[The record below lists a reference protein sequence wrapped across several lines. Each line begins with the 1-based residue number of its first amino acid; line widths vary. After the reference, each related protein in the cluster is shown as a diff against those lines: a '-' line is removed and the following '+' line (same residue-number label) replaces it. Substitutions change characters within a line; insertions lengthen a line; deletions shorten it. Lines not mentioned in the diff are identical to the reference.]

1 MIFRKSGEIELKW
14 ERWKLKTKFMEK
26 NKNLIYIVLAFVAGL
41 LLMYLFNNYK
51 IEKKNEVNNQEVTY
65 QKSENKDKNYIDD
78 YTIKNYED
86 KKNEYSHPSDN
97 SENIDELT
105 NDELVV
111 KYLKEHGELPDYY
124 ITKSEAKSLG
134 WVPSKGNLCEVA
146 PGKAI
151 GGDIWTNRQ
160 KSLPT
165 KSGRKYFEAD
175 LNYNCGNRNAD
186 RVVFSND
193 GLVFVTFDHYRSFE
207 EK

>member
-1 MIFRKSGEIELKW
+1 MQNKKSLLYIF
-14 ERWKLKTKFMEK
+14 
-26 NKNLIYIVLAFVAGL
+26 LAFVAGL

-51 IEKKNEVNNQEVTY
+51 IEKKNTSENTEISY
-65 QKSENKDKNYIDD
+65 QKSETQNQDD
-78 YTIKNYED
+78 SYSYEKKS
-86 KKNEYSHPSDN
+86 KKNQDNFEKEKSDFSN
-97 SENIDELT
+97 KNNDSSNQIDELT
-105 NDELVV
+105 NDEIVV

-146 PGKAI
+146 PGRAI

>member
-1 MIFRKSGEIELKW
+1 MMNPKIKKIFFFFFGALG
-14 ERWKLKTKFMEK
+14 MM
-26 NKNLIYIVLAFVAGL
+26 
-41 LLMYLFNNYK
+41 LLMYFFTHYK
-51 IEKKNEVNNQEVTY
+51 IEKKKDVVNSEIFEQNSSKNKLETSSE
-65 QKSENKDKNYIDD
+65 QKSNI
-78 YTIKNYED
+78 
-86 KKNEYSHPSDN
+86 SLSAQ
-97 SENIDELT
+97 NIDELT
-105 NDELVV
+105 QENIVIPYI
-111 KYLKEHGELPDYY
+111 KKHGELPDYY

-146 PGKAI
+146 PGRAI

>member
-1 MIFRKSGEIELKW
+1 MQNKKSL
-14 ERWKLKTKFMEK
+14 L
-26 NKNLIYIVLAFVAGL
+26 YIILAFGAGL

-51 IEKKNEVNNQEVTY
+51 IEKKNTSENTEISY
-65 QKSENKDKNYIDD
+65 QKSDNQNQNHSYSYENSSKKNKDNFERETSDFS
-78 YTIKNYED
+78 
-86 KKNEYSHPSDN
+86 NENNASSNH
-97 SENIDELT
+97 IDELT

>member
-1 MIFRKSGEIELKW
+1 MQNKKSLLYIF
-14 ERWKLKTKFMEK
+14 
-26 NKNLIYIVLAFVAGL
+26 LAFVAGL

-51 IEKKNEVNNQEVTY
+51 IEKKNTSENTEISY
-65 QKSENKDKNYIDD
+65 QKSETPNQDNSYS
-78 YTIKNYED
+78 YEKKS
-86 KKNEYSHPSDN
+86 KKNQDHFEKEKSDFSNKNNN
-97 SENIDELT
+97 SSNQIDKLT
-105 NDELVV
+105 NDEIVV
-111 KYLKEHGELPDYY
+111 KYLKEHGELPEYY

-146 PGKAI
+146 PGRAI

-165 KSGRKYFEAD
+165 KSGRRYFETD

>member
-1 MIFRKSGEIELKW
+1 MQNKKSLLYIF
-14 ERWKLKTKFMEK
+14 
-26 NKNLIYIVLAFVAGL
+26 LAFVAGL
-41 LLMYLFNNYK
+41 LLMYFFNNYK
-51 IEKKNEVNNQEVTY
+51 IEKKNNTENSEISY
-65 QKSENKDKNYIDD
+65 QKSDNQNQDNFYS
-78 YTIKNYED
+78 YEKKS
-86 KKNEYSHPSDN
+86 KKNQDNFEERKSDFSDN
-97 SENIDELT
+97 NTSNNNIDELT

>member
-1 MIFRKSGEIELKW
+1 MQNKKSLLYIF
-14 ERWKLKTKFMEK
+14 
-26 NKNLIYIVLAFVAGL
+26 LAFVAGL

-51 IEKKNEVNNQEVTY
+51 IEKKNNTEISEISY
-65 QKSENKDKNYIDD
+65 QKSETQNQDNSYS
-78 YTIKNYED
+78 YEKKS
-86 KKNEYSHPSDN
+86 KKNQDNFEKEKSDFSNKINN
-97 SENIDELT
+97 SSNQIDKLT
-105 NDELVV
+105 NDEIVV

>member
-1 MIFRKSGEIELKW
+1 MQNKKSLLYIF
-14 ERWKLKTKFMEK
+14 
-26 NKNLIYIVLAFVAGL
+26 LAFVAGL

-51 IEKKNEVNNQEVTY
+51 IEKKNTSENTEISY
-65 QKSENKDKNYIDD
+65 QKSETQNQDNSYS
-78 YTIKNYED
+78 YEKKS
-86 KKNEYSHPSDN
+86 KKNQDNFEKEKSDFSNKNNN
-97 SENIDELT
+97 SSNQIDELT
-105 NDELVV
+105 NDEIVV

-124 ITKSEAKSLG
+124 ITKSEAKALG

-146 PGKAI
+146 PGRAI

>member
-1 MIFRKSGEIELKW
+1 MQNKKSL
-14 ERWKLKTKFMEK
+14 L
-26 NKNLIYIVLAFVAGL
+26 YIILAFGAGL

-51 IEKKNEVNNQEVTY
+51 IEKKNTSENTEISY
-65 QKSENKDKNYIDD
+65 QKSDNQNQNHSYSYENSSKKNKDNFERETSDFS
-78 YTIKNYED
+78 
-86 KKNEYSHPSDN
+86 NENNASSNH
-97 SENIDELT
+97 IDELT

-193 GLVFVTFDHYRSFE
+193 GLVFVTFDHYKSFE

>member
-1 MIFRKSGEIELKW
+1 MQNKKS
-14 ERWKLKTKFMEK
+14 FF
-26 NKNLIYIVLAFVAGL
+26 YIILAFVAGL

-51 IEKKNEVNNQEVTY
+51 IEKKNNTENTEISY
-65 QKSENKDKNYIDD
+65 QKSETQNQDD
-78 YTIKNYED
+78 SYSYEKKS
-86 KKNEYSHPSDN
+86 KKNQDNFEKEKSDFSN
-97 SENIDELT
+97 KNNDSSNQIDELT
-105 NDELVV
+105 NDEIVV

-146 PGKAI
+146 PGRAI

-193 GLVFVTFDHYRSFE
+193 GLVFVTHDHYRNFE
-207 EK
+207 ER

>member
-1 MIFRKSGEIELKW
+1 MQNKKSFLYIF
-14 ERWKLKTKFMEK
+14 
-26 NKNLIYIVLAFVAGL
+26 LAFLGGM

-51 IEKKNEVNNQEVTY
+51 IEKKNNTENTEISY
-65 QKSENKDKNYIDD
+65 QKSDNQNQDNSYS
-78 YTIKNYED
+78 YEKKS
-86 KKNEYSHPSDN
+86 KKNQDNFEERKSDFSDDN
-97 SENIDELT
+97 NTSNNNIDELT

-124 ITKSEAKSLG
+124 ITKSEAKSMG

-146 PGKAI
+146 PRKAI

>member
-1 MIFRKSGEIELKW
+1 MQNKKSLLYIF
-14 ERWKLKTKFMEK
+14 
-26 NKNLIYIVLAFVAGL
+26 LAFVAGL

-51 IEKKNEVNNQEVTY
+51 IEKKNNIGNTEISY
-65 QKSENKDKNYIDD
+65 QKSDNQDQDNSYS
-78 YTIKNYED
+78 YEKKS
-86 KKNEYSHPSDN
+86 KKNQDN
-97 SENIDELT
+97 FEERKFDFSNENNTSSNHIDELT

>member
-1 MIFRKSGEIELKW
+1 MQNKKSSL
-14 ERWKLKTKFMEK
+14 
-26 NKNLIYIVLAFVAGL
+26 YIILAFVAGL

-51 IEKKNEVNNQEVTY
+51 IEKKNTSENTRISY
-65 QKSENKDKNYIDD
+65 QKSDNQNQNNSYSYENSS
-78 YTIKNYED
+78 
-86 KKNEYSHPSDN
+86 KKNQNDFERKTSDF
-97 SENIDELT
+97 SIENNASSNHIDELT
-105 NDELVV
+105 NDVKVV
-111 KYLKEHGELPDYY
+111 NYIKANGELPEYY

-165 KSGRKYFEAD
+165 KSGRKYYEAD

-193 GLVFVTFDHYRSFE
+193 GLVFVTFDHYRSSE

>member
-1 MIFRKSGEIELKW
+1 MQNKKSLLYIF
-14 ERWKLKTKFMEK
+14 
-26 NKNLIYIVLAFVAGL
+26 LAFVAGL

-51 IEKKNEVNNQEVTY
+51 IEKKNTSENTEISY
-65 QKSENKDKNYIDD
+65 QKSETQNQDNSYS
-78 YTIKNYED
+78 YEKKS
-86 KKNEYSHPSDN
+86 KKNQDNFEKEKSDFSN
-97 SENIDELT
+97 KNNDSSNQIDELT
-105 NDELVV
+105 NDEIVV
-111 KYLKEHGELPDYY
+111 KYLKEHGELPEYY

-134 WVPSKGNLCEVA
+134 WIPSKGNLCEVA

-165 KSGRKYFEAD
+165 KSGRRYFEAD

-193 GLVFVTFDHYRSFE
+193 GLVFVTHDHYRNFE

>member
-1 MIFRKSGEIELKW
+1 MQNKKSLLYIF
-14 ERWKLKTKFMEK
+14 
-26 NKNLIYIVLAFVAGL
+26 LAFVAGL

-51 IEKKNEVNNQEVTY
+51 IEKKNTSENTEISY
-65 QKSENKDKNYIDD
+65 QKSETQNQDD
-78 YTIKNYED
+78 SYSYEKKS
-86 KKNEYSHPSDN
+86 KKNQDNFEKEKSDFSN
-97 SENIDELT
+97 KNNDSSNHIDELT

-146 PGKAI
+146 PGRAI

>member
-1 MIFRKSGEIELKW
+1 MQNKKSLLYIF
-14 ERWKLKTKFMEK
+14 
-26 NKNLIYIVLAFVAGL
+26 LAFLAGL

-51 IEKKNEVNNQEVTY
+51 IEKKNTSENTEISY
-65 QKSENKDKNYIDD
+65 QKSENQNNNNSYS
-78 YTIKNYED
+78 YEKKS
-86 KKNEYSHPSDN
+86 KKNQDNFEERKSDFSDN
-97 SENIDELT
+97 NTSNNNIDELT

>member
-1 MIFRKSGEIELKW
+1 MQNKKSLLYIF
-14 ERWKLKTKFMEK
+14 
-26 NKNLIYIVLAFVAGL
+26 LAFVAGL

-51 IEKKNEVNNQEVTY
+51 IEKKNTSENTEISY
-65 QKSENKDKNYIDD
+65 QKSETQNQDD
-78 YTIKNYED
+78 SYSYEKKS
-86 KKNEYSHPSDN
+86 KKNQDNFEKEKSDFSN
-97 SENIDELT
+97 KNNDSSNQIDELT
-105 NDELVV
+105 NDEIVV

-134 WVPSKGNLCEVA
+134 WVPSKGNLCEVV
-146 PGKAI
+146 PGRAI

-193 GLVFVTFDHYRSFE
+193 GLVFVTHDHYRNFE
-207 EK
+207 ER

>member
-1 MIFRKSGEIELKW
+1 MQNKKSLLYIF
-14 ERWKLKTKFMEK
+14 
-26 NKNLIYIVLAFVAGL
+26 LAFLAGL

-51 IEKKNEVNNQEVTY
+51 IEKKNTSENTEISY
-65 QKSENKDKNYIDD
+65 QKSDNQNQDNSYSYENSSKKNKDSFEERKSDFSDD
-78 YTIKNYED
+78 NNTSN
-86 KKNEYSHPSDN
+86 N
-97 SENIDELT
+97 NIDELT

-165 KSGRKYFEAD
+165 KSVKKYCEAD

>member
-1 MIFRKSGEIELKW
+1 MQNKKS
-14 ERWKLKTKFMEK
+14 FF
-26 NKNLIYIVLAFVAGL
+26 YIILAFVAGL

-51 IEKKNEVNNQEVTY
+51 IEKKNTSENTEISY
-65 QKSENKDKNYIDD
+65 QKSETQNQDNSYSYENSSKKNKDNFEKEKSDFSNKNNDSS
-78 YTIKNYED
+78 NQ
-86 KKNEYSHPSDN
+86 
-97 SENIDELT
+97 IDELT
-105 NDELVV
+105 NDEIVV

>member
-1 MIFRKSGEIELKW
+1 MQNKKSLLYIF
-14 ERWKLKTKFMEK
+14 
-26 NKNLIYIVLAFVAGL
+26 LAFVAGL

-51 IEKKNEVNNQEVTY
+51 IEKKNTSENTEISY
-65 QKSENKDKNYIDD
+65 QKSETQNQDD
-78 YTIKNYED
+78 SYSYEKKS
-86 KKNEYSHPSDN
+86 KKNQDNFEKEKSDFSNKNNN
-97 SENIDELT
+97 SSNQIDKLT
-105 NDELVV
+105 NDEIVV
-111 KYLKEHGELPDYY
+111 KYLKEHGELPEYY

-146 PGKAI
+146 PGRAI

>member
-1 MIFRKSGEIELKW
+1 MQNKKSLLYIF
-14 ERWKLKTKFMEK
+14 
-26 NKNLIYIVLAFVAGL
+26 LAFVAGL

-51 IEKKNEVNNQEVTY
+51 IEKKNTSENTEISY
-65 QKSENKDKNYIDD
+65 QKSETQNQDD
-78 YTIKNYED
+78 SYSYEKKS
-86 KKNEYSHPSDN
+86 KKNQDNFEKEKSDFSN
-97 SENIDELT
+97 KNNDSSNQIDELT
-105 NDELVV
+105 NDEIVV

-193 GLVFVTFDHYRSFE
+193 GLVFVTHDHYRNFE
-207 EK
+207 ER

>member
-1 MIFRKSGEIELKW
+1 MQNKKSFLYIF
-14 ERWKLKTKFMEK
+14 
-26 NKNLIYIVLAFVAGL
+26 LAFLAGML
-41 LLMYLFNNYK
+41 MMYLFNNYK
-51 IEKKNEVNNQEVTY
+51 IEKKNNTENTEISY
-65 QKSENKDKNYIDD
+65 QKFENQNQDNSYS
-78 YTIKNYED
+78 YENNS
-86 KKNEYSHPSDN
+86 KKNQDDFEERKSDFSN
-97 SENIDELT
+97 ENNTSSNHIDELT

>member
-1 MIFRKSGEIELKW
+1 MQNKKSLLYIF
-14 ERWKLKTKFMEK
+14 
-26 NKNLIYIVLAFVAGL
+26 LAFVAGL

-51 IEKKNEVNNQEVTY
+51 IEKKNNTGNTEISY
-65 QKSENKDKNYIDD
+65 QKSENQNQDNSYS
-78 YTIKNYED
+78 YETSS
-86 KKNEYSHPSDN
+86 KKNQNNFEERKSDFSDDN
-97 SENIDELT
+97 NTSNNNIDELT
-105 NDELVV
+105 NDEIVV

-124 ITKSEAKSLG
+124 ITKSEAKSMG

-193 GLVFVTFDHYRSFE
+193 GLVFVTHDHYRNFE
-207 EK
+207 ER

>member
-1 MIFRKSGEIELKW
+1 MQNKKSLLYIF
-14 ERWKLKTKFMEK
+14 
-26 NKNLIYIVLAFVAGL
+26 LAFVAGL

-51 IEKKNEVNNQEVTY
+51 IEKKNTSENTEISY
-65 QKSENKDKNYIDD
+65 QKSETPNQDNSYS
-78 YTIKNYED
+78 YEKKS
-86 KKNEYSHPSDN
+86 KKNQDNFEKEKSDFSN
-97 SENIDELT
+97 KNNDSSNQIDELT
-105 NDELVV
+105 NDEIVV

-146 PGKAI
+146 PGRAI

>member
-1 MIFRKSGEIELKW
+1 MQNKKS
-14 ERWKLKTKFMEK
+14 FF
-26 NKNLIYIVLAFVAGL
+26 YIILAFVAGL
-41 LLMYLFNNYK
+41 LLMYVFNNYK
-51 IEKKNEVNNQEVTY
+51 IEKKNTSENTDISY
-65 QKSENKDKNYIDD
+65 QKSDHQNQNNSYSYENSSKKNKDNFEERKSDFS
-78 YTIKNYED
+78 
-86 KKNEYSHPSDN
+86 NENNTSSN
-97 SENIDELT
+97 NIDELT

-124 ITKSEAKSLG
+124 ITKSEAKSMG

-151 GGDIWTNRQ
+151 GGDVWTNRQ

-165 KSGRKYFEAD
+165 KSGRKYYEAD

>member
-1 MIFRKSGEIELKW
+1 MQNKKSLLYIF
-14 ERWKLKTKFMEK
+14 
-26 NKNLIYIVLAFVAGL
+26 LAFVAGL

-51 IEKKNEVNNQEVTY
+51 IEKKNTSENTEISY
-65 QKSENKDKNYIDD
+65 QKSETQNQDD
-78 YTIKNYED
+78 SYSYEKKS
-86 KKNEYSHPSDN
+86 KKNQDNFEKEKSDFSN
-97 SENIDELT
+97 KNNDSSNQIDELT
-105 NDELVV
+105 NDEIVV

-146 PGKAI
+146 PGRAI

-193 GLVFVTFDHYRSFE
+193 GLVFVTHDHYRNFE

>member
-1 MIFRKSGEIELKW
+1 MQNKKSLLYIF
-14 ERWKLKTKFMEK
+14 
-26 NKNLIYIVLAFVAGL
+26 LAFVAGL

-51 IEKKNEVNNQEVTY
+51 IEKKNTSENTEISY
-65 QKSENKDKNYIDD
+65 QKSETQNQDNSYS
-78 YTIKNYED
+78 YEKKS
-86 KKNEYSHPSDN
+86 KKNQDNFEKEKSDFSNKNNN
-97 SENIDELT
+97 SSNQIDELT
-105 NDELVV
+105 NDEIVV
-111 KYLKEHGELPDYY
+111 KYLKEHGELPEYY

-146 PGKAI
+146 PGRAI

>member
-1 MIFRKSGEIELKW
+1 MQNKKSLGYIF
-14 ERWKLKTKFMEK
+14 
-26 NKNLIYIVLAFVAGL
+26 LAFVAGM

-51 IEKKNEVNNQEVTY
+51 IEKKNTSENTEISY
-65 QKSENKDKNYIDD
+65 RKSENQNYS
-78 YTIKNYED
+78 YEKSS
-86 KKNEYSHPSDN
+86 KKSEEFEKKREGNFDEN
-97 SENIDELT
+97 SIENLT
-105 NDELVV
+105 NETVV
-111 KYLKEHGELPDYY
+111 IDYIRSNHKLPDYY
-124 ITKSEAKSLG
+124 ITKSEAKSFG

-165 KSGRKYFEAD
+165 KSGRKYYEAD

>member
-1 MIFRKSGEIELKW
+1 MQNKKSLLYIF
-14 ERWKLKTKFMEK
+14 
-26 NKNLIYIVLAFVAGL
+26 LAFVAGL

-51 IEKKNEVNNQEVTY
+51 IEKKNTSENTEISY
-65 QKSENKDKNYIDD
+65 QKSETQNQDNSYS
-78 YTIKNYED
+78 YETSS
-86 KKNEYSHPSDN
+86 KKNQNNFEERKSDFSDDN
-97 SENIDELT
+97 NTSNNNIDELT
-105 NDELVV
+105 NDEIVV

-175 LNYNCGNRNAD
+175 LNYHCGNRNAD

>member
-1 MIFRKSGEIELKW
+1 MQNKKSLLYIF
-14 ERWKLKTKFMEK
+14 
-26 NKNLIYIVLAFVAGL
+26 LAFVAGL

-51 IEKKNEVNNQEVTY
+51 IEKKNTSENTEISY
-65 QKSENKDKNYIDD
+65 QKSETQNQDNSYS
-78 YTIKNYED
+78 YEKKS
-86 KKNEYSHPSDN
+86 KKNQDNFEKEKSDFSNKNNN
-97 SENIDELT
+97 SSNQIDELT
-105 NDELVV
+105 NDEIVV

-165 KSGRKYFEAD
+165 KSGRRYFEAD
-175 LNYNCGNRNAD
+175 LNYHCGNRNAD

>member
-1 MIFRKSGEIELKW
+1 MQNKKS
-14 ERWKLKTKFMEK
+14 FF
-26 NKNLIYIVLAFVAGL
+26 YIILAFVAGL

-51 IEKKNEVNNQEVTY
+51 IEKKNTSENTEISY
-65 QKSENKDKNYIDD
+65 QKSETQNQDNSYS
-78 YTIKNYED
+78 YEKKS
-86 KKNEYSHPSDN
+86 KKNQDNFEKEKSDFSNKNNN
-97 SENIDELT
+97 SSNQIDELT
-105 NDELVV
+105 NDEIVV

>member
-1 MIFRKSGEIELKW
+1 MQNKKSL
-14 ERWKLKTKFMEK
+14 L
-26 NKNLIYIVLAFVAGL
+26 YIILAFGAGL

-51 IEKKNEVNNQEVTY
+51 IEKKNTSENTEISY
-65 QKSENKDKNYIDD
+65 QKSETQNQDNSYS
-78 YTIKNYED
+78 YEKKS
-86 KKNEYSHPSDN
+86 KKNQDNFEKEKSDFSNKNNN
-97 SENIDELT
+97 SSNQIDELT
-105 NDELVV
+105 NDEIVV

>member
-1 MIFRKSGEIELKW
+1 MQNKKSL
-14 ERWKLKTKFMEK
+14 L
-26 NKNLIYIVLAFVAGL
+26 YIILAFGAGL

-51 IEKKNEVNNQEVTY
+51 IEKKNTSENTEISY
-65 QKSENKDKNYIDD
+65 QKSDNQNQNHSYS
-78 YTIKNYED
+78 YEKKS
-86 KKNEYSHPSDN
+86 KKNQDNFEKEKSDFSNKNNN
-97 SENIDELT
+97 SSNQIDELT
-105 NDELVV
+105 NDEIVV

>member
-1 MIFRKSGEIELKW
+1 MQNKKSLLYIF
-14 ERWKLKTKFMEK
+14 
-26 NKNLIYIVLAFVAGL
+26 LAFVAGL

-51 IEKKNEVNNQEVTY
+51 IEKKNTSENTEISY
-65 QKSENKDKNYIDD
+65 QKSETQNQDNSYS
-78 YTIKNYED
+78 YEKKS
-86 KKNEYSHPSDN
+86 KKNQDNFEKEKSDFSNKNNN
-97 SENIDELT
+97 SSNQIDKLT
-105 NDELVV
+105 NDEIVV
-111 KYLKEHGELPDYY
+111 KYLKEHGELPEYY

-165 KSGRKYFEAD
+165 KSGRRYFEAD

-193 GLVFVTFDHYRSFE
+193 GLVFVTHDHYRNFE